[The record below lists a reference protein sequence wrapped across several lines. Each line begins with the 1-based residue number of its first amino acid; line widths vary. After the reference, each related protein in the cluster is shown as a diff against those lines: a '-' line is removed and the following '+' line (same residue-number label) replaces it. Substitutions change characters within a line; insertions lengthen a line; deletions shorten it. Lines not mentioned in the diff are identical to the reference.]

1 MHRRRQML
9 GTCPGAMWYPVLEGE
24 CDMRVPQVSE
34 RIKEAPAQ
42 ALRGVFAGIG
52 QLLLITDKLRNKASH
67 QDVPRARTPEAS
79 ETVTDTTV
87 TSLAG
92 HGAGTAAAPAG
103 AAAAEAGPALVDAG
117 PTAEAAAAP
126 AASAPAVSAP
136 AVSAP
141 AAAAAA
147 PAEAATE
154 SETVSAEPAPARP
167 ATTRR
172 TAAKPVSG
180 KPVTAKPP
188 AKPATAKPA
197 TAKPTTPRRTAAKAA
212 AAEAAEAAGEAA
224 PKPPKRQSSRN
235 FDKTGNVRVLGHEA
249 DTPAPEPAAAAP
261 EPVAAA
267 PEPVVATEP
276 EPVVAAEPV
285 AAAAPLPNYDE
296 LSVASLRARLRNL
309 DVAQVRE
316 LAEYE
321 RAHAARADVLTMFE
335 RRIAKLEAEA

>member
-67 QDVPRARTPEAS
+67 QDVPRARAPEAS
-79 ETVTDTTV
+79 ETVTDTAV
-87 TSLAG
+87 TSPADK
-92 HGAGTAAAPAG
+92 GAGTAAAPAG
-103 AAAAEAGPALVDAG
+103 AVGKVATEAAPAPVDTGLA
-117 PTAEAAAAP
+117 AEAAAAP
-126 AASAPAVSAP
+126 AETV
-136 AVSAP
+136 
-141 AAAAAA
+141 
-147 PAEAATE
+147 TG
-154 SETVSAEPAPARP
+154 SETVSAEPAPARAAAARP

-172 TAAKPVSG
+172 AAAKPVSD

-212 AAEAAEAAGEAA
+212 AAEAAEAA

-249 DTPAPEPAAAAP
+249 DPLAP
-261 EPVAAA
+261 EPV
-267 PEPVVATEP
+267 PPRP
-276 EPVVAAEPV
+276 SRWPRPSQW
-285 AAAAPLPNYDE
+285 PRP
-296 LSVASLRARLRNL
+296 SR
-309 DVAQVRE
+309 
-316 LAEYE
+316 
-321 RAHAARADVLTMFE
+321 
-335 RRIAKLEAEA
+335 

>member
-1 MHRRRQML
+1 
-9 GTCPGAMWYPVLEGE
+9 
-24 CDMRVPQVSE
+24 MRVPQVSE

-79 ETVTDTTV
+79 ETVTDTIV
-87 TSLAG
+87 TSPAG
-92 HGAGTAAAPAG
+92 NGAGTAAK
-103 AAAAEAGPALVDAG
+103 AEATP
-117 PTAEAAAAP
+117 
-126 AASAPAVSAP
+126 
-136 AVSAP
+136 
-141 AAAAAA
+141 A
-147 PAEAATE
+147 PAEAAPAPAGAVTE
-154 SETVSAEPAPARP
+154 SETAEAEAEAAPAKATAAKP

-172 TAAKPVSG
+172 TAAKPVAD

-188 AKPATAKPA
+188 AKPAAAKPA
-197 TAKPTTPRRTAAKAA
+197 TAKPTTPRRTATKAA
-212 AAEAAEAAGEAA
+212 AAEAADAAGEAA

-235 FDKTGNVRVLGHEA
+235 FDRTGNVRVLGNEA
-249 DTPAPEPAAAAP
+249 DTPAPEPAAAAEPVAAPPEPVAAAP

-267 PEPVVATEP
+267 PEPVAATEP
-276 EPVVAAEPV
+276 
-285 AAAAPLPNYDE
+285 AAAVAPLANYDE